1 MALKSDEKGIEMALI
16 VGPSEFVG
24 RSGGSF
30 QECSVDAYGHVLKV
44 YGRYCT
50 IRDEEKAPPTSTQGR
65 KWKQI
70 YRTPDN
76 TD

>member
-1 MALKSDEKGIEMALI
+1 MALI
-16 VGPSEFVG
+16 VGPGEKVG
-24 RSGGSF
+24 RDGGSF
-30 QECSVDAYGHVLKV
+30 QECSSTGITT

-50 IRDEEKAPPTSTQGR
+50 IRDNEQAPPTSDTGR

-76 TD
+76 TE